1 MVLRA
6 AAPLVSLPL
15 LWGPSPMRWGC
26 ATTSDTATH
35 QSLCHPICFVAPQI
49 ANVAAPP
56 VQVVGEGRCP
66 IIDSWWQT
74 ETGAA
79 MLVPL
84 PGAWEPTPTS
94 ATLPFFGVAPVLLDE
109 KVSCVGAANTV
120 SSEFSCTSLL
130 ELLRALQVSCSQAE
144 AALLC
149 GVCPTCSTWPA

>member
-1 MVLRA
+1 MTPHCCARHALHPVTVL
-6 AAPLVSLPL
+6 
-15 LWGPSPMRWGC
+15 
-26 ATTSDTATH
+26 
-35 QSLCHPICFVAPQI
+35 PICSTTHSAVYESLF
-49 ANVAAPP
+49 

-109 KVSCVGAANTV
+109 KVSCI
-120 SSEFSCTSLL
+120 
-130 ELLRALQVSCSQAE
+130 
-144 AALLC
+144 
-149 GVCPTCSTWPA
+149 